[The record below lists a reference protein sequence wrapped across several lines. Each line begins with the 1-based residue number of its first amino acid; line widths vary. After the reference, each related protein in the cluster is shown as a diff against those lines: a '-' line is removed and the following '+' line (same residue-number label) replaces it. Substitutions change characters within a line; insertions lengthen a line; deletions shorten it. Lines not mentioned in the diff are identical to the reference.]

1 MGRGRPRGAAGSSLL
16 RVLSGREAVA
26 EPGDQNHR
34 MPCPGLWKTPVIRW
48 DGELMACCA
57 DVDGEISVGNLRDH
71 DFEDLWFGE
80 RMTEYRLIHIA
91 GRFEEIP
98 KCWSCGGINFYKM
111 SPDEIRAYLCE
122 NDKLDLWSVYT
133 ERMGL
138 DDDGRA
144 LVPSP

>member
-1 MGRGRPRGAAGSSLL
+1 MTGKPKGARGSSLL
-16 RVLSGREAVA
+16 RVLTGREAAVLA
-26 EPGDQNHR
+26 PAPSDR

-57 DVDGEISVGNLRDH
+57 DVDHEIPIGNLRDFRF
-71 DFEDLWFGE
+71 DELWFGE
-80 RMTEYRLIHIA
+80 RMTELRLLHVQ

-111 SPDEIRAYLCE
+111 EPGEVRAWLDEVGRGELYAGYA
-122 NDKLDLWSVYT
+122 

-138 DDDGRA
+138 
-144 LVPSP
+144 SE

>member
-1 MGRGRPRGAAGSSLL
+1 MGRGRPKGAKGSSLL
-16 RVLSGREAVA
+16 RVLTGSEAA
-26 EPGDQNHR
+26 PEPPEQSKR

-71 DFEDLWFGE
+71 EFEDLWFGE
-80 RMTEYRLIHIA
+80 QMNEYRSLHIA
-91 GRFEEIP
+91 GRFQEIP

-111 SPDEIRAYLCE
+111 SPAEIR
-122 NDKLDLWSVYT
+122 LWLQETNHMELWPIYT

-138 DDDGRA
+138 DTQGEPR
-144 LVPSP
+144 P